1 MSNHLSVCVL
11 GLGYVG
17 LPTAAIIA
25 NRGIP
30 VTGVDT
36 RQTVVDT
43 IANGE
48 TPIVEPGLDVLVKSA
63 ITSGY
68 LKTELKP
75 VPADVF
81 ILAVPTPFKDANVPD
96 LSYLESAIASVAP
109 VLSPGNLVILE
120 STSPVGTTEK
130 SQHGLPAIVLISR
143 RKIHRTSPKYTSP
156 TVLNGFYRVAC

>member
-1 MSNHLSVCVL
+1 MSNPLSVCVL

-17 LPTAAIIA
+17 LPTAAIIS

-63 ITSGY
+63 ITSG
-68 LKTELKP
+68 
-75 VPADVF
+75 
-81 ILAVPTPFKDANVPD
+81 
-96 LSYLESAIASVAP
+96 S
-109 VLSPGNLVILE
+109 
-120 STSPVGTTEK
+120 
-130 SQHGLPAIVLISR
+130 
-143 RKIHRTSPKYTSP
+143 
-156 TVLNGFYRVAC
+156 